1 MPTMLLDMS
10 SFSPSSPEKYPVI
23 ENPEASQQE
32 SMNMFQQ
39 LLRSSD
45 SSAGLMAALS
55 DDDIN
60 LSKLL
65 KSDENISDFMQSIG
79 KSSDMFQHA
88 FRSSDSAAMIAE
100 ILQSRSRAKAD
111 GIEQHSKRMD
121 AGSLM
126 MTQFSD
132 MLTSKEW
139 LPHDAAKHID
149 NSSIQSVFFRPASS
163 NTQKST
169 DWNQMFESQ
178 LPPSLTHIVPAKQEV
193 PTVLPFLDQTVAEDD
208 EKPAA
213 SVSTPKKKRR
223 KRNRT
228 KPNHDPEV
236 MDYCEVTDED
246 VLLGRGGRSNH
257 HAGNKR
263 YLIEKEKIQ
272 PRYLAADKDAK
283 TGISQELVDIVENWG
298 GRFLKLDEETNRW
311 YKVKNIVARK
321 KASQTL
327 REMNT
332 EQYRA
337 SKRAKYGC

>member
-1 MPTMLLDMS
+1 
-10 SFSPSSPEKYPVI
+10 
-23 ENPEASQQE
+23 
-32 SMNMFQQ
+32 
-39 LLRSSD
+39 
-45 SSAGLMAALS
+45 MAAFS
-55 DDDIN
+55 DDEIN
-60 LSKLL
+60 MAKLL
-65 KSDENISDFMQSIG
+65 KSDESISDFMQSIG
-79 KSSDMFQHA
+79 KSADMFQQA

-100 ILQSRSRAKAD
+100 ILQSRSRALPD
-111 GIEQHSKRMD
+111 GVEQHSNKRMD

-149 NSSIQSVFFRPASS
+149 NNSVQSMFFRSASS

-178 LPPSLTHIVPAKQEV
+178 LPPSLTHALPAKKEV
-193 PTVLPFLDQTVAEDD
+193 FSFPSVEEALEDD
-208 EKPAA
+208 DDGKPAA
-213 SVSTPKKKRR
+213 TLSTPTKKRR

-236 MDYCEVTDED
+236 MDYCEVTDDD

-272 PRYLAADKDAK
+272 ARYLAADKDAK
-283 TGISQELVDIVENWG
+283 TGISQELVDIIENWG
-298 GRFLKLDEETNRW
+298 GRFLKLDEDTNRW

>member
-1 MPTMLLDMS
+1 MS
-10 SFSPSSPEKYPVI
+10 SFSPPSPEKYSPT
-23 ENPEASQQE
+23 ENLEAAQGNNT
-32 SMNMFQQ
+32 NMLQQ

-45 SSAGLMAALS
+45 SMGLMATLE
-55 DDDIN
+55 DDITV
-60 LSKLL
+60 SKLL
-65 KSDENISDFMQSIG
+65 NSDESLSDFMQSIG
-79 KSSDMFQHA
+79 KSSEMFQHA

-100 ILQSRSRAKAD
+100 ILQSRSRGKPD
-111 GIEQHSKRMD
+111 GMEQHAKRMD

-149 NSSIQSVFFRPASS
+149 NNSIERMFFRSASS
-163 NTQKST
+163 SAQKST

-178 LPPSLTHIVPAKQEV
+178 LPPSLTHPLPEKSEVLISSPA
-193 PTVLPFLDQTVAEDD
+193 LDQTAAGDD
-208 EKPAA
+208 TKPAA
-213 SVSTPKKKRR
+213 TLSTPKKKRR
-223 KRNRT
+223 KRTRT
-228 KPNHDPEV
+228 RPNHDPEV

-272 PRYLAADKDAK
+272 PRYLAADKEAK